1 MTKARLT
8 IYVLILMSLIFM
20 LSLAGCASEAPVT
33 EPEVPAEEAEA
44 PEEEEAEADPEPI
57 VLSFE
62 AKEYVNSD
70 YGFSVKHPAE
80 WVNNDISEGS
90 SIVYYVAS
98 EDRAPLM
105 FVNVGEAA
113 SVEEALEGAIL
124 AAEGSKVKIDS
135 QEAVRLVGG
144 VDGTKVIFKFNH
156 PAVPVI
162 ALDAMAMTAEKDG
175 KWVTV
180 TVATLGAIFNFDEAF
195 FTEIVSTL
203 SFD

>member
-1 MTKARLT
+1 MTKTRLT

-20 LSLAGCASEAPVT
+20 LSLAGCASEAPIT

-44 PEEEEAEADPEPI
+44 PEEEEETAEPEP
-57 VLSFE
+57 VVPSFE
-62 AKEYVNSD
+62 YKEYVNSD
-70 YGFSVKHPAE
+70 HGFSVKHPAE